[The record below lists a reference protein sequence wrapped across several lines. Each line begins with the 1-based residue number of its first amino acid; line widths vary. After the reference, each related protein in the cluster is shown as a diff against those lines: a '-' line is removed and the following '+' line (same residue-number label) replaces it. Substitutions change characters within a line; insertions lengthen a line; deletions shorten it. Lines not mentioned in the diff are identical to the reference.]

1 MALMRIVQ
9 AKWAGGPLE
18 LGQREIPTPSAGQ
31 VRIKV
36 HACGICHSDSYT
48 KEGTFPGVQLPR
60 VPGHEVIGVID
71 AIGSGVPDW
80 REGQRVGVGWHG
92 GHCGHC
98 KSCRRGDFITCATGQ
113 IPGIS
118 FDGGYAEYMV
128 VPFSVLAL
136 VPDALS
142 SAVAAPL
149 MCAGV
154 TSFNSLRHS
163 GAVAGDL
170 VAVIGIGGLGHLAVQ
185 YAAKMG
191 CRTVAIAR
199 GQDKGALAR
208 ELGAHFYI
216 DSNTQDVSAELSR
229 LGGAKVILTTAT
241 SGKAASVAI
250 GGLGIDGT
258 LIVLGAAPDPIEV
271 PPMKIIGHR
280 KAVKGWPSG
289 TAMDS
294 QETMNFSAAT
304 GIAPMIETMPLAR
317 ASEAYERMMSGAA
330 RFRMVLTMSE

>member
-1 MALMRIVQ
+1 MRIVQ
-9 AKWAGGPLE
+9 VRQAGGPLE
-18 LGQREIPTPSAGQ
+18 IGQREIPTPSAGQ

-36 HACGICHSDSYT
+36 HACGICHSDSFT

-71 AIGSGVPDW
+71 AMGPGVPDW

-98 KSCRRGDFITCATGQ
+98 QSCRRGDFITCATGQ

-118 FDGGYAEYMV
+118 FDGGYAEYIV

-142 SAVAAPL
+142 SATAAPL

-154 TSFNSLRHS
+154 TTFNSLRHS

-199 GQDKGALAR
+199 GQDKAALAR
-208 ELGAHFYI
+208 KLGAHFYI
-216 DSNTQDVSAELSR
+216 DSSTQDVSAELSR

-258 LIVLGAAPDPIEV
+258 LIVLGAAHDPIEV

-294 QETMNFSAAT
+294 QDTMNFSAAT
-304 GIAPMIETMPLAR
+304 GIAPMIETMPLER
-317 ASEAYERMMSGAA
+317 ASEAYDRMMSGAA
-330 RFRMVLTMSE
+330 RFRMVLTMSD